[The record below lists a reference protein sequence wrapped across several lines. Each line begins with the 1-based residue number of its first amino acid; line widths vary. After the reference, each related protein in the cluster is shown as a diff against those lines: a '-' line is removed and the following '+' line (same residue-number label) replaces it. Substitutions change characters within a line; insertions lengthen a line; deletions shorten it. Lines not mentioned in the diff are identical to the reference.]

1 MTTAAYR
8 QLYTPRPS
16 RLNLPGWLRRIW
28 AWL

>member
-8 QLYTPRPS
+8 QLYSPRPH
-16 RLNLPGWLRRIW
+16 RFHPPAWLRRIW